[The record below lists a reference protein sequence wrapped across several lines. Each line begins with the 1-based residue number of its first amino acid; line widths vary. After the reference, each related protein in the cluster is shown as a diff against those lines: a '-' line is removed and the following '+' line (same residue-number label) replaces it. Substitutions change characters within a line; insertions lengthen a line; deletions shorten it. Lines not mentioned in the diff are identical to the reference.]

1 MPGILPMKVIKMGQ
15 NAHMRI
21 AQACDRCRSKKIRC
35 DGVRPC
41 CSQCANVGFECK
53 TSDKLSRR
61 AFPRGYTE
69 SLEERVRA
77 LETEVR
83 ELKDLLDE
91 KDEKIDMLTRIHP
104 QRQTPPSQLPSP
116 KQSISS
122 PTSSNGG
129 SDLAAVDDVTFKVQ
143 QAPCLTDDGSTDS
156 YFVGTSSG
164 TSFIE
169 SFKQKVQE
177 RGRSTTD
184 IKPARLLKTAA
195 KQNVRQV
202 SPSLSPLQS
211 RAPPRLMS
219 DQYVNI
225 FFQEWAPLFPVLHRP
240 TFLAL
245 YEKFTAAP
253 ESVADKRSIAQLY
266 LVFGLAALSQGSQYA
281 SEITLFELQWQSA
294 LQQVQTEQSLV
305 ALQCLLLAQLFCMQK
320 GDCSQL
326 LTYKA
331 LAVSLSA
338 RLGLHQSQKR
348 YALGTLTCETRK
360 KVFWTLYTIDN
371 FSAVLLGLP
380 KQIRDDEVSCEY
392 PVDADDEYITEKG
405 FQPLLPGESTRVS
418 SALALFRAARILSK
432 VLDQVY
438 PALPSYELSLKKLA
452 ALSEELDQW
461 QASLAPHL
469 RLPFAQDK
477 PTVGTVS
484 SRSPLLSLT
493 YHYIRTLIHRPAA
506 CASSKGASSAM
517 ITLASSCKS
526 IAQILALLTERG
538 LSFSYCLNK
547 EELLILSGFGL
558 LMQGLDLEEGT
569 KLLKDNHKTLA
580 LIIGQLDQMKASAAS
595 AFRHVTC
602 TYLPASSH
610 RSSKSSSTSSSR
622 HGSDGAMPV
631 PHQSTIPAAMK
642 QHFKAMTQKL
652 WPDKPQDAYNLQRRM
667 TSAGPYQHAPHS
679 QTVPTLSPGEM
690 PRMPR
695 SEPARSPGDEK
706 PLADISAHR
715 FSVPPAQAQPAHTK
729 PRTSLNLDYLSFTS
743 GTSTPTVTAPT
754 KRSNQTDWERLLANL
769 DNGQTNIF
777 DNIYGGPPVEM
788 LQETNEQ
795 KSRQVQLPPGV
806 SSGDRNDPLGWDPQ
820 IWAVTSSD
828 LTPVDPAPTITESV
842 VSLSSNDDSRASG
855 VGPTLGL
862 EGLEDIGDPH
872 DLESYGGLVM
882 PEMANSDDGFW
893 DDRLDGQF
901 VMT

>member
-35 DGVRPC
+35 DGIRPC
-41 CSQCANVGFECK
+41 CTQCANVGFECK

-104 QRQTPPSQLPSP
+104 NRHSPPSQLPSP
-116 KQSISS
+116 KASISA
-122 PTSSNGG
+122 PSSNGA
-129 SDLAAVDDVTFKVQ
+129 SPAAPDDVTFTVQ
-143 QAPCLTDDGSTDS
+143 QSPYLTADGSADS

-164 TSFIE
+164 VSFLE

-177 RGRSTTD
+177 KGRSSTEV
-184 IKPARLLKTAA
+184 KPANLLKTAA
-195 KQNVRQV
+195 RQTTKSV
-202 SPSLSPLQS
+202 APVLSQLQS

-225 FFQEWAPLFPVLHRP
+225 FFQEWAPLFPILHRP
-240 TFLAL
+240 TFLGL
-245 YEKFTAAP
+245 YEDFTSSP
-253 ESVADKRSIAQLY
+253 ESVTDKKSIAQLY
-266 LVFGLAALSQGSQYA
+266 LVFGLAALSQGPQHA
-281 SEITLFELQWQSA
+281 SEISSFELQWQSA
-294 LQQVQTEQSLV
+294 LQHVQTEQSL
-305 ALQCLLLAQLFCMQK
+305 ATLQCLLLAQLFCMQR

-360 KVFWTLYTIDN
+360 KVFWTLYTLDN
-371 FSAVLLGLP
+371 FSAVMLGLP
-380 KQIRDDEVSCEY
+380 KQIRDDEVFCEY

-432 VLDQVY
+432 VLEQLY
-438 PALPSYELSLKKLA
+438 PALPSYELSMKKLA
-452 ALSEELDQW
+452 ELSEELDQW

-493 YHYIRTLIHRPAA
+493 YHYIRTLIHRPAV
-506 CASSKGASSAM
+506 CSPTGSASSSMLALAGSS
-517 ITLASSCKS
+517 KH

-538 LSFSYCLNK
+538 LSFSYCMNK
-547 EELLILSGFGL
+547 EELLVLAGFGS
-558 LMQGLDLEEGT
+558 LMQTLDLEDGS
-569 KLLKDNHKTLA
+569 KVLRDNQKTLA
-580 LIIGQLDQMKASAAS
+580 LIISQLDQMKASVAS
-595 AFRHVTC
+595 EFRRVAC
-602 TYLPASSH
+602 SFVPSS
-610 RSSKSSSTSSSR
+610 RRTTSKSSSSSSSR
-622 HGSDGAMPV
+622 HGSEGTMPA
-631 PHQSTIPAAMK
+631 PHHSTIPNAMK
-642 QHFKAMTQKL
+642 QHFKAMTQKF
-652 WPDKPQDAYNLQRRM
+652 WPDKSNDPASLQRRM
-667 TSAGPYQHAPHS
+667 TSAGPYRHNSYA
-679 QTVPTLSPGEM
+679 QTVPALSPGEQ

-695 SEPARSPGDEK
+695 SEPARSPQDTHPTLGK
-706 PLADISAHR
+706 SGQR
-715 FSVPPAQAQPAHTK
+715 MSVPPAQYQSAQAQPS
-729 PRTSLNLDYLSFTS
+729 RTNLNLDYLSFSS
-743 GTSTPTVTAPT
+743 GATTPTIAAPT
-754 KRSNQTDWERLLANL
+754 RNNNQSDWERLLANL

-777 DNIYGGPPVEM
+777 DNIYGGPPMEL
-788 LQETNEQ
+788 LQETQ
-795 KSRQVQLPPGV
+795 KPAQAPPMQSV
-806 SSGDRNDPLGWDPQ
+806 STSNLDDTLGWDPD
-820 IWAVTSSD
+820 IWAVTSGD
-828 LTPVDPAPTITESV
+828 LTPVNTAPTITESV
-842 VSLSSNDDSRASG
+842 TSLSSSEGSKNSAMA
-855 VGPTLGL
+855 PTLNFD
-862 EGLEDIGDPH
+862 DISSLD

-882 PEMANSDDGFW
+882 PEVANSDDGLW
-893 DDRLDGQF
+893 DDRLDHAF
-901 VMT
+901 VLA